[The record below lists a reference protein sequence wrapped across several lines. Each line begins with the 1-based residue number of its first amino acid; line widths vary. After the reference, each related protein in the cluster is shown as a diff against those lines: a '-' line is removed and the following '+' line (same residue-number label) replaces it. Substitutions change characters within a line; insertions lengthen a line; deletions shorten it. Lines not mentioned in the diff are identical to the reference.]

1 MKYATIEL
9 NFETNTV
16 KIKRSLKTIYSNLEN
31 FRVNR
36 TIVSSND
43 KCLELTLKINTYY
56 QHILDKI
63 AHIPT

>member
-36 TIVSSND
+36 TIVSSN
-43 KCLELTLKINTYY
+43 ETY
-56 QHILDKI
+56 
-63 AHIPT
+63 